1 MNSDGLAVEDE
12 ELLGSGLVC
21 LASAPAEVMMFQRLP
36 LSLCRVDLHLM
47 YAMISG
53 RGEGEMLT
61 ERWQTRCTPLLA
73 FVVVDKDE
81 VRSCKS

>member
-12 ELLGSGLVC
+12 ELLGSGLIC

-53 RGEGEMLT
+53 
-61 ERWQTRCTPLLA
+61 
-73 FVVVDKDE
+73 
-81 VRSCKS
+81 